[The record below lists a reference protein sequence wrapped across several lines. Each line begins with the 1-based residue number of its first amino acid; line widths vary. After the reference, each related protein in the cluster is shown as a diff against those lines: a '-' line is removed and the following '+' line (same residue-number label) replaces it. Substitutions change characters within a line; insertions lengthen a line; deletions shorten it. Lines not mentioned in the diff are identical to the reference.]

1 MLGIDI
7 GTTNVK
13 AALYSFSGK
22 EILVESSSY
31 SLHTDEEGAAI
42 QDANEI
48 KENVFLVIQKIT
60 AECQNEGYNISM
72 ISFSS
77 AMHSLLAVN
86 EQGKAISPVMTWGD
100 RRAESYVEQL
110 KNKTGTELYHRTGT
124 PIHPMSPLVK
134 FLWLQE
140 EQPEIMEKAHRFLGI
155 KSYILYQLFN
165 EYYTDYSI
173 ASATGLFNMYTL
185 DWDDEALTIAGVS
198 SNQLPKLVPTTE
210 FLTGINNNIATNL
223 GLPADVKIVI
233 GASDG
238 TLSNLGVG
246 ALEPDTMA
254 LSIGTSGA
262 IRSVTEKPHTDNE
275 ERTFCYALTRD
286 HWVIG
291 GPVNNGGVV
300 LDWARTKFDV
310 ANYEALMQKIE
321 TIKPGADGLFFYPY
335 LVGER
340 APIWRADVKGAFF
353 GLDIHQK
360 KEHMLRAVLE
370 GINFNLYAVYQT
382 ITEVIGD
389 QADELLVT
397 GGFIKSPT
405 WIQMLADIFGIDMVI
420 TDVTENACFGAVLL
434 GLQATGEIDD
444 FSTVSEMM
452 STTMRYVP
460 DEKRHHFYQNHFIK
474 YQKINDHLLEMHDDI

>member
-13 AALYSFSGK
+13 AALYSFSGE
-22 EILVESSSY
+22 EIMVESSSY

-48 KENVFLVIQKIT
+48 KESVFLVIQKIT
-60 AECQNEGYNISM
+60 AECHKNDFNIAM

-86 EQGKAISPVMTWGD
+86 EQGKAISPVLTWGD
-100 RRAESYVEQL
+100 RRAEPYVGQL
-110 KNKTGTELYHRTGT
+110 QNKTGTDLYHRTGT

-134 FLWLQE
+134 FLWLQD
-140 EQPEIMEKAHRFLGI
+140 EQPEIIEKAHRFLGI
-155 KSYILYQLFN
+155 KSYILYQLFGD
-165 EYYTDYSI
+165 YYTDYSI

-185 DWDDEALTIAGVS
+185 TWDDEALNIAGMTARK
-198 SNQLPKLVPTTE
+198 LPKLVPPTE
-210 FLTGINNNIATNL
+210 ILTGMKENIASNL
-223 GLPADVKIVI
+223 GLPSDVKIVI

-246 ALEPDTMA
+246 ALQPDSMA

-262 IRSVTEKPHTDNE
+262 IRSVTEEPHTDNQ
-275 ERTFCYALTRD
+275 ERTFCYALTKD

-300 LDWARTKFDV
+300 LDWARQKFDV
-310 ANYEALMQKIE
+310 DDYETLMQKIE
-321 TIKPGADGLFFYPY
+321 TIKPGTDGLFFYPY

-353 GLDIHQK
+353 GLDIHQNK
-360 KEHMLRAVLE
+360 AHMLRAVLE
-370 GINFNLYAVYQT
+370 GINFNLYAVYQI
-382 ITEVIGD
+382 ITKVIAE

-405 WIQMLADIFGIDMVI
+405 WIQMLADIFGVDMVI
-420 TDVTENACFGAVLL
+420 TDVTENACFGAALL
-434 GLQATGEIDD
+434 GLLAIDEIED
-444 FSTVSEMM
+444 FSTINDMI
-452 STTMRYVP
+452 STTTRYVP
-460 DEKRHHFYQNHFIK
+460 NEDRHDFYQNHFGK
-474 YQKINDHLLEMHDDI
+474 YQKINHHLLDMHDDI